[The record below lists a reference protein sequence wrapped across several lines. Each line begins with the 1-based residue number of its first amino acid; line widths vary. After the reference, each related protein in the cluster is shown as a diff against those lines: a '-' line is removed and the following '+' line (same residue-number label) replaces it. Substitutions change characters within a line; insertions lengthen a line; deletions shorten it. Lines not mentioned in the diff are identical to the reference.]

1 VPPLRA
7 PRPRVVD
14 HSGANRRGTPGN
26 EGPTPRVRL
35 FDWTDQG
42 VKIAAAS
49 EERVESSSEMA
60 QSKHGVTLERI
71 YWTVGAHDLV
81 AVLGAPAAPAVES
94 VSAFLLDLTA
104 AGNVRSTTMR
114 AFDRDEMAAI
124 IGRTV

>member
-1 VPPLRA
+1 MPSYVC
-7 PRPRVVD
+7 
-14 HSGANRRGTPGN
+14 
-26 EGPTPRVRL
+26 L

-42 VKIAAAS
+42 VKNAS
-49 EERVESSSEMA
+49 DSVERVESASQMA

-81 AVLGAPAAPAVES
+81 GILEAPDVES
-94 VSAFLLDLTA
+94 LSAFLLDLAA

-124 IGRTV
+124 LGRTG